1 MSFSLE
7 GLFDR
12 PSGDFGILTV
22 CTGNICRSPFAE
34 QYLRAQ
40 LDELPRLTVSSSG
53 TMARDGDRMPAQAI
67 TMARTWGADPD
78 SHGARFLVESHVADA
93 DLVFGLARE
102 HRRAIVQ
109 MHPRAS
115 RYTFTLREF
124 ARLATDL
131 TDRDLADIAL
141 LPTDDVPGRLR
152 ELVSVVASRRGAVAA
167 PVDPYD
173 EDVVDPYRQ
182 SDDVF
187 DESARQLVPAADVVV
202 AALKRAATITS
213 AEVS

>member
-1 MSFSLE
+1 MSLSLE

-12 PSGDFGILTV
+12 PGGDFGILTV

-40 LDELPRLTVSSSG
+40 LAEVPRLTVDSAG
-53 TMARDGDRMPAQAI
+53 THARDGDRMPAQAV

-78 SHGARFLVESHVADA
+78 KHSAKFLVETHVAQA

-102 HRRAIVQ
+102 HRRSVVTL
-109 MHPRAS
+109 HPRAS

-124 ARLATDL
+124 ARLAAGITDA
-131 TDRDLADIAL
+131 DLGDIAR
-141 LPTDDVPGRLR
+141 LPLDEVPSRLR
-152 ELVSVVASRRGAVAA
+152 ELVALVASRRGAVTI
-167 PVDPYD
+167 PSDLEE

-182 SDDVF
+182 SDEVF
-187 DESARQLVPAADVVV
+187 DESARQLVPASDIIV
-202 AALKRAATITS
+202 AILRRAAFITPS
-213 AEVS
+213 EAL